1 MLAVY
6 KIKVFQLLKTALK
19 ANSKL
24 EVLFINNEDLLTF
37 ALRFKIFLLRIFNV
51 ASVETRHFYLKDFV
65 DDNGTAAQFGILE
78 EAESLSLEFSFHAL
92 RELGLQNTISVDF
105 FRNLHIQLAQCYHNS
120 VLTTLREMTLV
131 EKLFDDLSVIP
142 HLYTDNRLTSHFR
155 SKFSQK
161 DAQFFNNKS
170 AIAIFKLL
178 AYFSLYYC
186 SLWTGVYL
194 FRSGKNL
201 GTIQSN
207 SRLKN
212 SNSILAF
219 TTELITPSIYLRNEI
234 SWYLSDM
241 FSNINLYCLTKFDQ
255 KEGIIKLDSSTH
267 QNVFFLKPRFS
278 GFRKFRLF
286 KTSLSSF
293 ISIANSIFSKS
304 ISLLDLYS
312 KLFIFKEFLQ
322 FLWDLE
328 SYKNLI
334 KQLNCKLFVYH
345 DAYFRETHVFNTL
358 AGLGFIKSIEI
369 QYSNVALRSIVNLSN
384 PTIAFTFSSHFN
396 QFFESPTFEIGPKS
410 FITAGYPFCVIDN
423 KLSFKASGLKD
434 KLSRKKVK
442 YVVGYF
448 DENIQADS
456 DIWAFKTMSQHLD
469 DIHEICKLVL
479 NHSDIG
485 VIYKTQFMR
494 NIPNRLY
501 PDDILIK
508 SAVATGRLIFPHEGF
523 HRNII
528 LPSEIALASDLC
540 IGDLVGATASLESA
554 MAGSKSILIDTMNF
568 GPKYR
573 GIYYA
578 SSSLVYKSLSQ
589 AFVELEFNR
598 NSNSRNE
605 NFGNWTNVLIGLDL
619 MRNAGHDILSNHIKV
634 EFDEQVNKS
643 VD

>member
-1 MLAVY
+1 MIAVY
-6 KIKVFQLLKTALK
+6 KIKFFQLLKTALK
-19 ANSKL
+19 VNSKL
-24 EVLFINNEDLLTF
+24 EVLFLNNEDLLTF

-51 ASVETRHFYLKDFV
+51 ASIETRHFYLKDFV
-65 DDNGTAAQFGILE
+65 DDNGSAVQFGLLE
-78 EAESLSLEFSFHAL
+78 EAESLSLELSFHAL
-92 RELGLQNTISVDF
+92 RELGLENTISVDF
-105 FRNLHIQLAQCYHNS
+105 FRNLQIHLAQCYHNS
-120 VLTTLREMTLV
+120 IVTTLREIALV
-131 EKLFDDLSVIP
+131 EKLSIDLGVIP
-142 HLYTDNRLTSHFR
+142 HLYTDYRLTRHFR
-155 SKFSQK
+155 NKFNHK
-161 DAQFFNNKS
+161 DTQFYNDKS
-170 AIAIFKLL
+170 VIALFKLL

-186 SLWTGVYL
+186 SLWTGVFL
-194 FRSGKNL
+194 FRSSKNL
-201 GTIQSN
+201 GAINTE

-234 SWYLSDM
+234 SWYFSDM
-241 FSNINLYCLTKFDQ
+241 FSDISLFCFTKFDQ
-255 KEGIIKLDSSTH
+255 KEEIIQLDSSTH
-267 QNVFFLKPRFS
+267 QNVFLVKLKLGS
-278 GFRKFRLF
+278 FRKFRLF

-293 ISIANSIFSKS
+293 ISIANSIFSRS
-304 ISLLDLYS
+304 RNLLDLCS
-312 KLFIFKEFLQ
+312 KLFTFKEFLG

-328 SYKNLI
+328 SYKTLI

-358 AGLGFIKSIEI
+358 AEFGFVKSIEI

-384 PTIAFTFSSHFN
+384 PTIALTFSNHFN
-396 QFFESPTFEIGPKS
+396 QFFESPTFGIGPKS
-410 FITAGYPFCVIDN
+410 FISVGYPFCVTDN
-423 KLSFKASGLKD
+423 KLNFEARRLRD
-434 KLSRKKVK
+434 ELSRKKVK

-448 DENIQADS
+448 DESIQADS
-456 DIWAFKTMSQHLD
+456 DIWAFKTMRQHLD

-494 NIPNRLY
+494 NIPYRLY
-501 PDDILIK
+501 PDDTLIK
-508 SAVATGRLIFPHEGF
+508 SAVDTGRLIFPQAGF
-523 HRNII
+523 HRNIT

-589 AFVELEFNR
+589 AFAELEVNR
-598 NSNSRNE
+598 DSNSRNE
-605 NFGNWTNVLIGLDL
+605 NFGNWTNVFINLDL
-619 MRNAGHDILSNHIKV
+619 MRNAGNDILSERIKV
-634 EFDEQVNKS
+634 EFDEEVDKS
-643 VD
+643 LD